1 MEKESCTFSYCERPQ
16 VVEHET
22 DFLILG
28 GGMAACGA
36 AYEAAAWANPKKIRI
51 TVVDKAATDRSGA
64 VAQGLSAI
72 NTFMGGN
79 KIEDYVRYVRT
90 DLMGI
95 IREDLVFD
103 LGRHVDDSVML
114 FEEWGLP
121 IWKKGDDGFS
131 LDGHQAKDA
140 GKPMIKDVY
149 GDPQKIEQT
158 VCRSGK
164 WQIMING
171 ESYKAIVAEAAKK
184 ALESNRKA
192 TGVEENHFERVFIT
206 KPLMDANVP
215 NRIAGAIGFSVRENK
230 AYIFKAKAIL
240 CAMGGAVNVF
250 RPRSIGEGMGR
261 AWFPVW
267 NSGSGYYFGLQ
278 AGAEMTLMENRF
290 VPMRFKDGYGPVGAW
305 FLFFKAKALSAD
317 GTDAQ
322 VKYGE
327 AVERDFPGYGK
338 AMGTCLR
345 NHVSMIALRNCEGP
359 IKMQTHTAMQTM
371 GQSFIEKLGEK
382 EGKKKLKH
390 LEAEAWE
397 DFLDMTIAQAGMWAA
412 SDIEP
417 DKEPSELIPSE
428 PYLLGSHAGCAGF
441 WVSGPGDISGAP
453 AEWSWGYNRMSTV
466 QGLFMAGDV
475 VGASGHKFSSG
486 SHAEGRIAGKAAIAF
501 ILDNPDYKPVIK
513 ESIDELLSEMYLP
526 YEIYEKYKN
535 YTTSGTFPPNDPRN
549 VNPHYIKPDMYQK
562 RLMKLMDE
570 YVGGISTW
578 YTTSKTMIEEGL
590 KKLKVLEEDGAR
602 LAAANLHELLRCWEN
617 YHRVWAAE
625 AHARHILFREESRY
639 PGYYYRA
646 DFPKIDD
653 QNWKCF
659 TNSRYNSAT
668 GEWEFKKV
676 PYVQIVS

>member
-1 MEKESCTFSYCERPQ
+1 MEKETCTFSYCEKPQ

-36 AYEAAAWANPKKIRI
+36 AYEACAWANPKKIKV
-51 TVVDKAATDRSGA
+51 TMVDKAATDRSGA

-79 KIEDYVRYVRT
+79 KVEDYVRYVRT

-95 IREDLVFD
+95 IREDLVYD
-103 LGRHVDDSVML
+103 LGRHVDNSVMM

-158 VCRSGK
+158 ICRSGK

-184 ALESNRKA
+184 ALETNKQA
-192 TGVEENHFERVFIT
+192 TGVDQNHFERVFVI
-206 KPLMDANVP
+206 KLLLDANKP
-215 NRIAGAIGFSVRENK
+215 NTIAGAVGFSVRENK
-230 AYIFKAKAIL
+230 AYVFKAKAIL
-240 CAMGGAVNVF
+240 NATGGAVNVF

-267 NSGSGYYFGLQ
+267 NSGSGYAMGMQ
-278 AGAEMTLMENRF
+278 VGAEMTLMENRF

-305 FLFFKAKALSAD
+305 FLFFKAKALD
-317 GTDAQ
+317 GNGEDPQ
-322 VKYGE
+322 VKYGD
-327 AVERDFPGYGK
+327 AVEKDFPGYGK

-345 NHVSMIALRNCEGP
+345 NHVSMISLKNAEGP
-359 IKMQTHTAMQTM
+359 IKMQTHTAMKAM
-371 GQSFIEKLGEK
+371 GDAFIEKLGDK

-397 DFLDMTIAQAGMWAA
+397 DFLDMTISQAGMWAA

-441 WVSGPGDISGAP
+441 WVSGPGDIKGAP

-466 QGLFMAGDV
+466 NGLFMAGDV

-486 SHAEGRIAGKAAIAF
+486 SHAEGRIAGKAAIAYV
-501 ILDNPDYKPVIK
+501 LDNADFKPTLK
-513 ESIDELLSEMYLP
+513 ENIDDLIAEIYLP
-526 YEIYEKYKN
+526 FELYEKYKT
-535 YTTSGTFPPNDPRN
+535 YTTAPN

-562 RLMKLMDE
+562 RLMKVMDE

-578 YTTSKTMIEEGL
+578 YTTSKTMLEEGL
-590 KKLKVLEEDGAR
+590 KKLEVLKEDAKR
-602 LAAANLHELLRCWEN
+602 LAASNLHELLRCWEN

-653 QNWKCF
+653 SNWKCF
-659 TNSRYNSAT
+659 TNSRIDPET
-668 GEWEFKKV
+668 GKWEFMKKD
-676 PYVQIVS
+676 YVQIVS